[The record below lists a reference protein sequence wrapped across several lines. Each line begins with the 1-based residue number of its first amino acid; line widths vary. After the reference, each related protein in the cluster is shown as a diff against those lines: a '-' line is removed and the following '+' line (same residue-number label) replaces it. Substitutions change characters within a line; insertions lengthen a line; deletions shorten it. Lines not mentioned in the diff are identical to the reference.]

1 MSKVTNDDLPAE
13 EADVTAE
20 HLADA
25 EYGAKAFLP
34 SMALALAVLNDALPK
49 SLLAAVAKGEHVAV
63 LIETPGDSWVSP
75 IIRALDCMH
84 ENGVEYVK
92 PEKNL
97 RFLDDRE
104 RIIRVVDRPLFAV
117 TSDPGLLPKELIV
130 GADVR
135 IALRMTP
142 RALRKALRNIYGR
155 SAKVLPA
162 DIAGLDWR
170 DLVLAIREDGGPKDA
185 VDRMRSAVIRL
196 GSAFADDQTPR
207 LQDLAGLGD
216 AGPKLLG
223 VVASIE
229 AVRDGRLDAA
239 LPSLLLFGEPGTG
252 KTTIAR
258 SLARTVGLP
267 LVASS
272 VGDWFSG
279 ANAHLGIVISEIRKV
294 FDRALASA
302 PCVLFLDELDA
313 LPNRATMDDKGRDW
327 WTPVVTTVLV
337 AIDRM
342 RARDSRVVL
351 VGATNHRDKLDAAL
365 IRPGRFDIHLKI
377 VAPKSRADFKKIL
390 GHHLKGDLA
399 GVDLGVIADAAVAE
413 EATPATVETWVA
425 GARDV
430 AHSEGRELELG
441 DLVREALPPSKLS
454 PEAEWQ
460 TALHEAAH
468 AVVARILGVAVP
480 SVSMAEIGRVL
491 GRATFDWAHAV
502 TRAEIERHVT
512 AGLAGRAADELLCGG
527 ATANAQGDLVTATRL
542 MTSVHCSWGL
552 DERLVSFGRSDDSTI
567 GTVAIDRDVR
577 DRIDADLQRLLKDA
591 RRLVGEH
598 VSAIQAFATTLMV
611 RRVAVQADIDEA
623 IAQAAQA
630 GDVRPGGLS

>member
-1 MSKVTNDDLPAE
+1 MSAKVTNDDLPAE
-13 EADVTAE
+13 EPDVTAE
-20 HLADA
+20 NLRDD
-25 EYGAKAFLP
+25 EIEAKAFLP
-34 SMALALAVLNDALPK
+34 SLALALAVLNDALPK
-49 SLLAAVAKGEHVAV
+49 SLRAAVAKGEHVAV

-84 ENGVEYVK
+84 EKGVEYVK

-97 RFLDDRE
+97 RFFDDRE
-104 RIIRVVDRPLFAV
+104 RIIRVIDRPLFAV
-117 TSDPGLLPKELIV
+117 TPDPTLLPKELIV

-135 IALRMTP
+135 IALRMTSK
-142 RALRKALRNIYGR
+142 ALRKALKDIYGR
-155 SAKVLPA
+155 SARVRPT

-170 DLVLAIREDGGPKDA
+170 DLVLAIRKDGGPREA
-185 VDRMRSAVIRL
+185 VARMRSAVVRL
-196 GSAFADDQTPR
+196 GSTFANDQTPK

-216 AGPKLLG
+216 AGPKLLA

-229 AVRDGRLDAA
+229 AVRDGRLDNA
-239 LPSLLLFGEPGTG
+239 LPSLLLYGVPGGG

-258 SLARTVGLP
+258 ALARTVGLP

-272 VGDWFSG
+272 VGDWFGHNS
-279 ANAHLGIVISEIRKV
+279 HLGTVIGEIRKV
-294 FDRALASA
+294 FDRAIASA

-327 WTPVVTTVLV
+327 WAPVVTTVLV

-342 RARDSRVVL
+342 RARDSRVIL

-365 IRPGRFDIHLKI
+365 IRPGRFDIHLEI
-377 VAPKSRADFKKIL
+377 TAPKSRADFEKIL
-390 GHHLKGDLA
+390 RHHLKGDLTGA
-399 GVDLGVIADAAVAE
+399 ELGVIADAAMAE
-413 EATPATVETWVA
+413 EATPATVENWVA

-430 AHSEGRELELG
+430 AHGEGRELELG

-468 AVVARILGVAVP
+468 AVVARVLGVAVP

-512 AGLAGRAADELLCGG
+512 AGLAGRAVDELLCGG
-527 ATANAQGDLVTATRL
+527 ATANAQADLVTATRL

-552 DERLVSFGRSDDSTI
+552 DERLVSFGRSDDSAI
-567 GTVAIDRDVR
+567 STVAIDRDLR
-577 DRIDADLQRLLKDA
+577 DRIDADLKRLLGDA
-591 RRLVGEH
+591 RRLVGER
-598 VSAIQAFATTLMV
+598 VSAIEALAATLMV
-611 RRVAVQADIDEA
+611 KRVAVQADIDEA

-630 GDVRPGGLS
+630 EDVRPGGLS